1 MAGVGL
7 VAGANQ
13 FQFKEKYDALK
24 EADQKQQLAIP
35 NKKLTET
42 QAKQKDLTDL
52 TTLLGSFKGDISSI
66 VEGDVFSKSK
76 VDATGESASITT
88 SKGVKVGD
96 FDINVT
102 QLAAKDAYQTNSF
115 SSEAYGIFN
124 DVSII
129 NNKGEKEMLKDAEF
143 KITVNKQEFTIKI
156 NSSDSLQSLNDKI
169 LSATNEN
176 GKKLSDYVSTK
187 VLDTGHDNYRL
198 MITSKEAGT
207 ANEIQFGIASKT
219 DDPNAEEFSKAVLKK
234 LGLLSA
240 ANASSAKS
248 ELKEATDKFN
258 ASKVVLGGNNYDIKG
273 FVSSLKTDKEITYK
287 DSDGNDVKITINKD
301 TKLSTLNEKAREAV
315 YDLFKEE
322 KLNNFVAGK
331 VANGQSFELKYKD
344 EQGTEQTLKIDDK
357 TDLSK
362 LSKEAKA
369 ELTKQANES
378 DLRNY
383 VEYIKNT
390 GEELNITDPDNKD
403 VKVTINKNTDF
414 DKLTDDQKA
423 VINKF
428 FEKSQKD
435 YFNNE
440 LNQEAAQAK
449 LDAIDTSANHV
460 QTAKDSK
467 FVYEGIEI
475 TRSTN
480 TIDDL
485 IIGAKITLKKE
496 GLTNFKVND
505 DLDALTEH
513 LNTFTTN
520 YNSLV
525 NSLATSTS
533 FDQEKKTSGSLQGIT
548 EITRLKSQL
557 SSLITKAD
565 ANGMSLSS
573 MGFEL
578 NEKGILSFKK
588 SKFEEAYK
596 NNGENIKSFLQG
608 STKYQELSETSKT
621 ISQKVALAEGD
632 LKINGKDITFKKEFL
647 DKLNDPKN
655 TITQGEY
662 LNKLVEAIND
672 AKIDGVSAKL
682 GKDGNIIISSTGKN
696 ALEIKGSNEKLLQ
709 LGLEEK
715 TINTIKTEQTG
726 IFRTFKDTLDG
737 LVGSNGTISKYSQQL
752 EKDVKDLNESI
763 KKINEEI
770 EKKYETLANKL
781 SHYDGILKKY
791 ELQGNTINALINSAF
806 ANK

>member
-1 MAGVGL
+1 MANVGL

-24 EADQKQQLAIP
+24 QAEQKEQLAIP
-35 NKKLTET
+35 NKKLTDT

-52 TTLLGSFKGDISSI
+52 TTLLGTFKGDISSL
-66 VEGDVFSKSK
+66 VEGDVFAKSK

-88 SKGVKVGD
+88 SNGVKVSD
-96 FDINVT
+96 FDIDVK
-102 QLAAKDAYQTNSF
+102 QLATKDAYQTNSF

-129 NNKGEKEMLKDAEF
+129 NDKGEKEMLKDAEF

-156 NSSDSLQSLNDKI
+156 NSGDSIQSLNDKI

-198 MITSKEAGT
+198 MITSKEAGID
-207 ANEIQFGIASKT
+207 NEIAFGISSKS
-219 DDPNAEEFSKAVLKK
+219 DDPNVAEFSQAVLKK
-234 LGLLSA
+234 LGLLNS
-240 ANASSAKS
+240 ANASSVKK
-248 ELKEATDKFN
+248 ELKSATEQLS
-258 ASKVVLGGNNYDIKG
+258 ASKVILGDKNYLEDIQKK
-273 FVSSLKTDKEITYK
+273 VSELTGDKKLTYK
-287 DSDGNDVKITINKD
+287 AFIEDPNNKDKFIEKDFEFTINKD
-301 TKLSTLNEKAREAV
+301 TDLTKLSADERKAVFNE
-315 YDLFKEE
+315 FK
-322 KLNNFVAGK
+322 
-331 VANGQSFELKYKD
+331 
-344 EQGTEQTLKIDDK
+344 DK
-357 TDLSK
+357 TNM
-362 LSKEAKA
+362 EQQ
-369 ELTKQANES
+369 TKDWVS
-378 DLRNY
+378 F
-383 VEYIKNT
+383 IKNK
-390 GEELNITDPDNKD
+390 GEELNVKFKD
-403 VKVTINKNTDF
+403 SSGKEQTVSINKLTDF
-414 DKLTDDQKA
+414 DKLNADEKKGLQE
-423 VINKF
+423 F
-428 FEKSQKD
+428 FELQQFS
-435 YFNNE
+435 YFDNE
-440 LNQEAAQAK
+440 LDVKSADTRLK
-449 LDAIDTSANHV
+449 AIDTSANHV

-467 FVYEGIEI
+467 FIYEGIEI

-480 TIDDL
+480 NIDDL
-485 IIGAKITLKKE
+485 IIGAKISLKKE
-496 GLTNFKVND
+496 GVTNFKVSD

-520 YNSLV
+520 YNALV
-525 NSLATSTS
+525 NSLATSTG

-548 EITRLKSQL
+548 EITRLKTQL
-557 SSLITKAD
+557 SSLITKTD

-573 MGFEL
+573 MGFSL
-578 NEKGILSFKK
+578 NEKGILEFKK

-596 NNGENIKSFLQG
+596 KNGEDIKSFLQG

-647 DKLNDPKN
+647 DKLNDKN
-655 TITQGEY
+655 NNITQGEY

-696 ALEIKGSNEKLLQ
+696 ALEIKGSSEKLLQ

-737 LVGSNGTISKYSQQL
+737 LVGSNGTISKYSKQL

-770 EKKYETLANKL
+770 EKKYEILANKL
-781 SHYDGILKKY
+781 NNYDVILNKY
-791 ELQGNTINALINSAF
+791 QNQANTITALINAAAAS
-806 ANK
+806 K

>member
-1 MAGVGL
+1 MGTGVGL
-7 VAGANQ
+7 IAGANQ

-35 NKKLTET
+35 NKKLTDT

-52 TTLLGSFKGDISSI
+52 TTLLGTFKGDISSI

-88 SKGVKVGD
+88 KKGVKVGD
-96 FDINVT
+96 FDIDVK
-102 QLAAKDAYQTNSF
+102 QLATKDAYQTNSF

-143 KITVNKQEFTIKI
+143 KITVNKQEFTIRI
-156 NSSDSLQSLNDKI
+156 NSGDSIQSLNDKI

-207 ANEIQFGIASKT
+207 ANEIAFGISSKN
-219 DDPNAEEFSKAVLKK
+219 DDPNVAEFSKAVLKK
-234 LGLLSA
+234 LGLLNS
-240 ANASSAKS
+240 ANASSVKK
-248 ELKEATDKFN
+248 ELKSATEQLD
-258 ASKVVLGGNNYDIKG
+258 ASKVILGENKYLDNIQKK
-273 FVSSLKTDKEITYK
+273 VSELTGDKKLTYK
-287 DSDGNDVKITINKD
+287 AFVEDPNNKDKFIEKDFEFTINKD
-301 TKLSTLNEKAREAV
+301 TDLTKLSDDERKAVFNE
-315 YDLFKEE
+315 FK
-322 KLNNFVAGK
+322 
-331 VANGQSFELKYKD
+331 
-344 EQGTEQTLKIDDK
+344 DK
-357 TDLSK
+357 TNM
-362 LSKEAKA
+362 EQQ
-369 ELTKQANES
+369 TKDWVS
-378 DLRNY
+378 F
-383 VEYIKNT
+383 IKNK
-390 GEELNITDPDNKD
+390 GEELNVKFKD
-403 VKVTINKNTDF
+403 SSGKEQTVSINKLTDF
-414 DKLTDDQKA
+414 DKLSADEKKGLQE
-423 VINKF
+423 F
-428 FEKSQKD
+428 FELQQFS
-435 YFNNE
+435 YFDNE
-440 LNQEAAQAK
+440 LDVKSAETRLK
-449 LDAIDTSANHV
+449 AIDTSANHV

-480 TIDDL
+480 NIEDL

-496 GLTNFKVND
+496 GVTNFKVSD

-520 YNSLV
+520 YNALV
-525 NSLATSTS
+525 NSLATSTG

-565 ANGMSLSS
+565 ANGMSLSG
-573 MGFEL
+573 MGFSL
-578 NEKGILSFKK
+578 NEKGILEFKK

-596 NNGENIKSFLQG
+596 KNGENIKSFLQG

-647 DKLNDPKN
+647 DKLNDSKN

-696 ALEIKGSNEKLLQ
+696 ALEIKGSSEKLLQ

-737 LVGSNGTISKYSQQL
+737 LVGSNGTISKYSKQL

-770 EKKYETLANKL
+770 EKKYETLAKKL

-791 ELQGNTINALINSAF
+791 ENQGMMINAMINSAF

>member
-1 MAGVGL
+1 MAGIGL
-7 VAGANQ
+7 IAGANQ

-35 NKKLTET
+35 NKKLTDT

-52 TTLLGSFKGDISSI
+52 TTLLGTFKGDISSI

-88 SKGVKVGD
+88 KKGVKVGD

-102 QLAAKDAYQTNSF
+102 QLATKDAYQTNSF

-143 KITVNKQEFTIKI
+143 KITVNKQEFTIRI
-156 NSSDSLQSLNDKI
+156 NSGDSIQSLNDKI

-198 MITSKEAGT
+198 MITSKEAGID
-207 ANEIQFGIASKT
+207 NEIAFGISSKN
-219 DDPNAEEFSKAVLKK
+219 DDPNVAEFSKAVLKK
-234 LGLLSA
+234 LGLLNS
-240 ANASSAKS
+240 ANASSVKK
-248 ELKEATDKFN
+248 ELKSATEQLD
-258 ASKVVLGGNNYDIKG
+258 ASKVILGENKYLDNIQKK
-273 FVSSLKTDKEITYK
+273 VSELTADKELSYK
-287 DSDGNDVKITINKD
+287 ISEQDPSDNSKTIEKEVKFKINKD
-301 TKLSTLNEKAREAV
+301 TDLTKLSDDERKAVFNE
-315 YDLFKEE
+315 FK
-322 KLNNFVAGK
+322 
-331 VANGQSFELKYKD
+331 
-344 EQGTEQTLKIDDK
+344 DK
-357 TDLSK
+357 TNM
-362 LSKEAKA
+362 EQQ
-369 ELTKQANES
+369 TKDWVS
-378 DLRNY
+378 F
-383 VEYIKNT
+383 IKNK
-390 GEELNITDPDNKD
+390 GEELNVKFKD
-403 VKVTINKNTDF
+403 SSGKEQTVSINKLTDF
-414 DKLTDDQKA
+414 DKLSADEKKGLQE
-423 VINKF
+423 F
-428 FEKSQKD
+428 FELQQFS
-435 YFNNE
+435 YFDNE
-440 LNQEAAQAK
+440 LDVKSAETRLK
-449 LDAIDTSANHV
+449 AIDTSANHV

-480 TIDDL
+480 NIEDL

-496 GLTNFKVND
+496 GVTNFKVSD

-520 YNSLV
+520 YNALV
-525 NSLATSTS
+525 NSLATSTG

-565 ANGMSLSS
+565 ANGMSLSG
-573 MGFEL
+573 MGFSL
-578 NEKGILSFKK
+578 NEKGILEFKK

-596 NNGENIKSFLQG
+596 KNGENIKSFLQG

-647 DKLNDPKN
+647 DKLNDSKN

-696 ALEIKGSNEKLLQ
+696 ALEIKGSSEKLLQ

-737 LVGSNGTISKYSQQL
+737 LVGSNGTISKYSKQL

-791 ELQGNTINALINSAF
+791 ENQGMMINAMINSAF

>member
-1 MAGVGL
+1 MGTGVGL
-7 VAGANQ
+7 IAGANQ

-35 NKKLTET
+35 NKKLTDT

-52 TTLLGSFKGDISSI
+52 TTLLGTFKGDISSI

-88 SKGVKVGD
+88 KKGVKVGD
-96 FDINVT
+96 FDIDVK
-102 QLAAKDAYQTNSF
+102 QLATKDAYQTNSF

-143 KITVNKQEFTIKI
+143 KITVNKQEFTIRI
-156 NSSDSLQSLNDKI
+156 NSGDSIQSLNDKI

-198 MITSKEAGT
+198 MITSKEAGID
-207 ANEIQFGIASKT
+207 NEIAFGISSKN
-219 DDPNAEEFSKAVLKK
+219 DDSNVAEFSKAVLKK
-234 LGLLSA
+234 LGLLNS
-240 ANASSAKS
+240 ANASSVKK
-248 ELKEATDKFN
+248 ELKSATEQLD
-258 ASKVVLGGNNYDIKG
+258 ASKVILGDKNYLEDIQKK
-273 FVSSLKTDKEITYK
+273 VSELTADKELSYK
-287 DSDGNDVKITINKD
+287 ISEQDPNDSSKTIEKEVKFKINKD
-301 TKLSTLNEKAREAV
+301 TDLTKLSDDERKAVFNE
-315 YDLFKEE
+315 FK
-322 KLNNFVAGK
+322 
-331 VANGQSFELKYKD
+331 
-344 EQGTEQTLKIDDK
+344 DK
-357 TDLSK
+357 TNM
-362 LSKEAKA
+362 EQQ
-369 ELTKQANES
+369 TKDWVS
-378 DLRNY
+378 F
-383 VEYIKNT
+383 IKNK
-390 GEELNITDPDNKD
+390 GEELNVKFKD
-403 VKVTINKNTDF
+403 SSGKEQTVSINKLTDF
-414 DKLTDDQKA
+414 DKLSTDEKKGLQE
-423 VINKF
+423 F
-428 FEKSQKD
+428 FELQQFS
-435 YFNNE
+435 YFDNE
-440 LNQEAAQAK
+440 LDVKSADTRLK
-449 LDAIDTSANHV
+449 AIDTSANHV

-480 TIDDL
+480 NIEDL

-520 YNSLV
+520 YNALV
-525 NSLATSTS
+525 NSLATSTG

-565 ANGMSLSS
+565 ANGMSLSG
-573 MGFEL
+573 MGFSL
-578 NEKGILSFKK
+578 NEKGILEFKK

-596 NNGENIKSFLQG
+596 KNGENIKSFLQG

-647 DKLNDPKN
+647 DKLNDSKN

-696 ALEIKGSNEKLLQ
+696 ALEIKGSSEKLLQ

-737 LVGSNGTISKYSQQL
+737 LVGSNGTISKYSKQL

-791 ELQGNTINALINSAF
+791 ENQGMMINAMINSAF

>member
-1 MAGVGL
+1 MAGIGL

-88 SKGVKVGD
+88 KKGVKVGD
-96 FDINVT
+96 FDIDVK
-102 QLAAKDAYQTNSF
+102 QLATKDAYQTNSF

-129 NNKGEKEMLKDAEF
+129 NDKGEKEMLKDAEF
-143 KITVNKQEFTIKI
+143 KITVNKQEFTIRI
-156 NSSDSLQSLNDKI
+156 NSGDSIQSLNDKI

-207 ANEIQFGIASKT
+207 ANEIQFGVASKS
-219 DDPNAEEFSKAVLKK
+219 DDPNVEEFSKAVLKK
-234 LGLLSA
+234 LGLLNS
-240 ANASSAKS
+240 ANASSVKK
-248 ELKEATDKFN
+248 ELKSATEQLD
-258 ASKVVLGGNNYDIKG
+258 ASKVILGENKYLDDIQKK
-273 FVSSLKTDKEITYK
+273 VSELTGDKKLTYK
-287 DSDGNDVKITINKD
+287 AFVEDPNNKDKFIEKDFEFTINKD
-301 TKLSTLNEKAREAV
+301 TDLTKLSDDERKAVFNE
-315 YDLFKEE
+315 FK
-322 KLNNFVAGK
+322 
-331 VANGQSFELKYKD
+331 
-344 EQGTEQTLKIDDK
+344 DK
-357 TDLSK
+357 TNM
-362 LSKEAKA
+362 EQQ
-369 ELTKQANES
+369 TKDWVS
-378 DLRNY
+378 F
-383 VEYIKNT
+383 IKNK
-390 GEELNITDPDNKD
+390 GEELNVKFKD
-403 VKVTINKNTDF
+403 SSGKEQTVSINKLTDF
-414 DKLTDDQKA
+414 DKLSNDEKKGLQE
-423 VINKF
+423 F
-428 FEKSQKD
+428 FELQQFN
-435 YFNNE
+435 YFDNE
-440 LNQEAAQAK
+440 LDVKSAETRLK
-449 LDAIDTSANHV
+449 AIDTSANHV

-480 TIDDL
+480 NIEDL

-496 GLTNFKVND
+496 GVTNFKVSD

-520 YNSLV
+520 YNALV
-525 NSLATSTS
+525 NSLATSTG

-565 ANGMSLSS
+565 ANGMSLSG
-573 MGFEL
+573 MGFSL
-578 NEKGILSFKK
+578 NEKGILEFKK

-596 NNGENIKSFLQG
+596 KNGENIKSFLQG
-608 STKYQELSETSKT
+608 STKYQELNETSKT

-696 ALEIKGSNEKLLQ
+696 ALEIKGSSEKLLQ

>member
-1 MAGVGL
+1 MGTGVGL
-7 VAGANQ
+7 IAGANQ

-35 NKKLTET
+35 NKKLTDT

-52 TTLLGSFKGDISSI
+52 TTLLGTFKGDISSI

-88 SKGVKVGD
+88 KKGVKVGD
-96 FDINVT
+96 FDIDVK
-102 QLAAKDAYQTNSF
+102 QLATKDAYQTNSF

-124 DVSII
+124 DVGII
-129 NNKGEKEMLKDAEF
+129 KSDGQKEMLKDAEF
-143 KITVNKQEFTIKI
+143 KITVNKQEFTIRI
-156 NSSDSLQSLNDKI
+156 NSGDSIQSLNDKI

-198 MITSKEAGT
+198 MITSKEAGID
-207 ANEIQFGIASKT
+207 NEIAFGIASKS
-219 DDPNAEEFSKAVLKK
+219 DDPNVAEFSKAVLKK
-234 LGLLSA
+234 LGLLNS
-240 ANASSAKS
+240 ANASSVKK
-248 ELKEATDKFN
+248 ELKSATEQLD
-258 ASKVVLGGNNYDIKG
+258 ASKVILGDKNYLEDIQKK
-273 FVSSLKTDKEITYK
+273 VSELTGDKKLTYK
-287 DSDGNDVKITINKD
+287 AFVEDPNNKDKFIEKDFEFTINKD
-301 TKLSTLNEKAREAV
+301 TDLTKLSDDERKAVFNE
-315 YDLFKEE
+315 FK
-322 KLNNFVAGK
+322 
-331 VANGQSFELKYKD
+331 
-344 EQGTEQTLKIDDK
+344 DK
-357 TDLSK
+357 TNM
-362 LSKEAKA
+362 EQQ
-369 ELTKQANES
+369 TKDWVS
-378 DLRNY
+378 F
-383 VEYIKNT
+383 IKNK
-390 GEELNITDPDNKD
+390 GEELNVKFKD
-403 VKVTINKNTDF
+403 SSGKEQTVSINKLTDF
-414 DKLTDDQKA
+414 DKLSADKKKGLQE
-423 VINKF
+423 F
-428 FEKSQKD
+428 FELQQFS
-435 YFNNE
+435 YFDNE
-440 LNQEAAQAK
+440 LDVKSAETRLK
-449 LDAIDTSANHV
+449 AIDTSANHV

-467 FVYEGIEI
+467 FIYEGIEI

-480 TIDDL
+480 NIDDL
-485 IIGAKITLKKE
+485 IIGAKISLKKE
-496 GLTNFKVND
+496 GVTNFKVSD

-520 YNSLV
+520 YNALV
-525 NSLATSTS
+525 NSLATSTG
-533 FDQEKKTSGSLQGIT
+533 FDQEKKTSGNLQGIT

-565 ANGMSLSS
+565 ANGMSLSG
-573 MGFEL
+573 MGFSL
-578 NEKGILSFKK
+578 NEKGILEFKK

-596 NNGENIKSFLQG
+596 KNGENIKSFLQG

-647 DKLNDPKN
+647 DKLSDSKN

-696 ALEIKGSNEKLLQ
+696 ALEMKGSSEKLLQ

-737 LVGSNGTISKYSQQL
+737 LVGSNGTISKYSKQL

-770 EKKYETLANKL
+770 EKKYETLAKKL

-791 ELQGNTINALINSAF
+791 ENQGMMINAMINSAF

>member
-1 MAGVGL
+1 MAGIGL
-7 VAGANQ
+7 IAGANQ

-52 TTLLGSFKGDISSI
+52 TTLLGTFKGDISSI

-88 SKGVKVGD
+88 KKGVKVGD
-96 FDINVT
+96 FDIDVK
-102 QLAAKDAYQTNSF
+102 QLATKDAYQTNSF

-143 KITVNKQEFTIKI
+143 KITVNKQEFTIRI
-156 NSSDSLQSLNDKI
+156 NSGDSIQSLNDKI

-207 ANEIQFGIASKT
+207 ANEIAFGISSKN
-219 DDPNAEEFSKAVLKK
+219 DDPNVAEFSKAVLKK
-234 LGLLSA
+234 LGLLNS
-240 ANASSAKS
+240 ANASSVKK
-248 ELKEATDKFN
+248 ELKSATEQLD
-258 ASKVVLGGNNYDIKG
+258 ASKVILGENKYLDNIQKK
-273 FVSSLKTDKEITYK
+273 VSELTGDKKLTYK
-287 DSDGNDVKITINKD
+287 AFVEDPNNKDKFIEKDFEFTINKD
-301 TKLSTLNEKAREAV
+301 TDLTKLSDDERKAVFNE
-315 YDLFKEE
+315 FK
-322 KLNNFVAGK
+322 
-331 VANGQSFELKYKD
+331 
-344 EQGTEQTLKIDDK
+344 DK
-357 TDLSK
+357 TNM
-362 LSKEAKA
+362 EQQ
-369 ELTKQANES
+369 TKDWVS
-378 DLRNY
+378 F
-383 VEYIKNT
+383 IKNK
-390 GEELNITDPDNKD
+390 GEELNVKFKD
-403 VKVTINKNTDF
+403 SSGKEQTVSINKLTDF
-414 DKLTDDQKA
+414 DKLSTDEKKGLQE
-423 VINKF
+423 F
-428 FEKSQKD
+428 FELQQFS
-435 YFNNE
+435 YFDNE
-440 LNQEAAQAK
+440 LDVKSADTRLK
-449 LDAIDTSANHV
+449 AIDTSANHV

-480 TIDDL
+480 NIEDL

-520 YNSLV
+520 YNALV
-525 NSLATSTS
+525 NSLATSTG

-565 ANGMSLSS
+565 ANGMSLSG
-573 MGFEL
+573 MGFSL
-578 NEKGILSFKK
+578 NEKGILEFKK

-596 NNGENIKSFLQG
+596 KNGENIKSFLQG

-647 DKLNDPKN
+647 DKLNDSKN

-696 ALEIKGSNEKLLQ
+696 ALEIKGSSEKLLQ

-737 LVGSNGTISKYSQQL
+737 LVGSNGTISKYSKQL

-791 ELQGNTINALINSAF
+791 ENQGMMINAMINSAF

>member
-1 MAGVGL
+1 MGTGVGL
-7 VAGANQ
+7 IAGANQ

-52 TTLLGSFKGDISSI
+52 TTLLGTFKGDISSI

-88 SKGVKVGD
+88 KKGVKVGD
-96 FDINVT
+96 FDIDVK
-102 QLAAKDAYQTNSF
+102 QLATKDAYQTNSF

-143 KITVNKQEFTIKI
+143 KITVNKQEFTIRI
-156 NSSDSLQSLNDKI
+156 NSGDSIQSLNDKI

-207 ANEIQFGIASKT
+207 ANEIAFGISSKN
-219 DDPNAEEFSKAVLKK
+219 DDPNVAEFSKAVLKK
-234 LGLLSA
+234 LGLLNS
-240 ANASSAKS
+240 ANASSVKK
-248 ELKEATDKFN
+248 ELKSATEQLD
-258 ASKVVLGGNNYDIKG
+258 ASKVILGENKYLDNIQKK
-273 FVSSLKTDKEITYK
+273 VSELTGDKKLTYK
-287 DSDGNDVKITINKD
+287 AFVEDPNNKDKFIEKDFEFTINKD
-301 TKLSTLNEKAREAV
+301 TDLTKLSDDERKAVFNE
-315 YDLFKEE
+315 FK
-322 KLNNFVAGK
+322 
-331 VANGQSFELKYKD
+331 
-344 EQGTEQTLKIDDK
+344 DK
-357 TDLSK
+357 TNM
-362 LSKEAKA
+362 EQQ
-369 ELTKQANES
+369 TKDWVS
-378 DLRNY
+378 F
-383 VEYIKNT
+383 IKNK
-390 GEELNITDPDNKD
+390 GEELNVKFKD
-403 VKVTINKNTDF
+403 SSGKEQTVSINKLTDF
-414 DKLTDDQKA
+414 DKLSADEKKGLQE
-423 VINKF
+423 F
-428 FEKSQKD
+428 FELQQFS
-435 YFNNE
+435 YFDNE
-440 LNQEAAQAK
+440 LDVKSAETK
-449 LDAIDTSANHV
+449 LKAIDTSANHV

-480 TIDDL
+480 NIEDL

-496 GLTNFKVND
+496 GVTNFKVSD

-520 YNSLV
+520 YNALV
-525 NSLATSTS
+525 NSLATSTG
-533 FDQEKKTSGSLQGIT
+533 FDQEKKTSGNLQGIT

-565 ANGMSLSS
+565 ANGMSLSG
-573 MGFEL
+573 MGFSL
-578 NEKGILSFKK
+578 NEKGILEFKK

-596 NNGENIKSFLQG
+596 KNGENIKSFLQG

-647 DKLNDPKN
+647 DKLNDSKN

-696 ALEIKGSNEKLLQ
+696 ALEIKGSSEKLLQ

-737 LVGSNGTISKYSQQL
+737 LVGSNGTISKYSKQL

-770 EKKYETLANKL
+770 EKKYETLAKKL

-791 ELQGNTINALINSAF
+791 ENQGMMINAMINSAF

>member
-1 MAGVGL
+1 MAGIGL

-35 NKKLTET
+35 NKKLTDT

-52 TTLLGSFKGDISSI
+52 TTLLGTFKGDISSI

-88 SKGVKVGD
+88 KKGVKVGD
-96 FDINVT
+96 FDIDVK
-102 QLAAKDAYQTNSF
+102 QLATKDAYQTNSF

-129 NNKGEKEMLKDAEF
+129 NDKGEKEMLKDAEF
-143 KITVNKQEFTIKI
+143 KITVNKQEFTIRI
-156 NSSDSLQSLNDKI
+156 NSGDSIQSLNDKI

-198 MITSKEAGT
+198 MITSKEAGID
-207 ANEIQFGIASKT
+207 NEIAFGISSKN
-219 DDPNAEEFSKAVLKK
+219 DDPNVAEFSKAVLKK
-234 LGLLSA
+234 LGLLNS
-240 ANASSAKS
+240 ANASSVKK
-248 ELKEATDKFN
+248 ELKSATEQLD
-258 ASKVVLGGNNYDIKG
+258 ASKVILGDKNYLEDIQKK
-273 FVSSLKTDKEITYK
+273 VSELTADKELSYK
-287 DSDGNDVKITINKD
+287 ISEQDPNDSSKTIEKEVKFTINKD
-301 TKLSTLNEKAREAV
+301 TDLTKLSDDERKAVFNE
-315 YDLFKEE
+315 FK
-322 KLNNFVAGK
+322 
-331 VANGQSFELKYKD
+331 
-344 EQGTEQTLKIDDK
+344 DK
-357 TDLSK
+357 TNM
-362 LSKEAKA
+362 EQQ
-369 ELTKQANES
+369 TKDWVS
-378 DLRNY
+378 F
-383 VEYIKNT
+383 IKNK
-390 GEELNITDPDNKD
+390 GEELNVKFKD
-403 VKVTINKNTDF
+403 SSGKEQTVSINKLTDF
-414 DKLTDDQKA
+414 DKLSNDEKKGLQE
-423 VINKF
+423 F
-428 FEKSQKD
+428 FELQQFN
-435 YFNNE
+435 YFDNE
-440 LNQEAAQAK
+440 LDVKSAETRLK
-449 LDAIDTSANHV
+449 AIDTSANHV

-480 TIDDL
+480 NIEDL

-496 GLTNFKVND
+496 GVTNFKVSD

-520 YNSLV
+520 YNALV
-525 NSLATSTS
+525 NSLATSTG

-565 ANGMSLSS
+565 ANGMSLSG
-573 MGFEL
+573 MGFSL
-578 NEKGILSFKK
+578 NEKGILEFKK

-596 NNGENIKSFLQG
+596 KNGENIKSFLQG
-608 STKYQELSETSKT
+608 STKYQELNETSKT

-696 ALEIKGSNEKLLQ
+696 ALEIKGSSDKLLQ

-763 KKINEEI
+763 KKINQEI

>member
-1 MAGVGL
+1 M
-7 VAGANQ
+7 
-13 FQFKEKYDALK
+13 
-24 EADQKQQLAIP
+24 
-35 NKKLTET
+35 
-42 QAKQKDLTDL
+42 
-52 TTLLGSFKGDISSI
+52 
-66 VEGDVFSKSK
+66 
-76 VDATGESASITT
+76 
-88 SKGVKVGD
+88 
-96 FDINVT
+96 
-102 QLAAKDAYQTNSF
+102 
-115 SSEAYGIFN
+115 
-124 DVSII
+124 
-129 NNKGEKEMLKDAEF
+129 
-143 KITVNKQEFTIKI
+143 
-156 NSSDSLQSLNDKI
+156 
-169 LSATNEN
+169 
-176 GKKLSDYVSTK
+176 
-187 VLDTGHDNYRL
+187 
-198 MITSKEAGT
+198 
-207 ANEIQFGIASKT
+207 
-219 DDPNAEEFSKAVLKK
+219 
-234 LGLLSA
+234 
-240 ANASSAKS
+240 
-248 ELKEATDKFN
+248 
-258 ASKVVLGGNNYDIKG
+258 
-273 FVSSLKTDKEITYK
+273 
-287 DSDGNDVKITINKD
+287 
-301 TKLSTLNEKAREAV
+301 

-357 TDLSK
+357 TDLST
-362 LSKEAKA
+362 LSKEAKV

-460 QTAKDSK
+460 QSAKDSK

-496 GLTNFKVND
+496 GVTNFKVND

-578 NEKGILSFKK
+578 NEKGILTFKK

-647 DKLNDPKN
+647 DKLNDPNN

-696 ALEIKGSNEKLLQ
+696 ALEIKGSSDKLLQ

-781 SHYDGILKKY
+781 SHYDGVLKKY
-791 ELQGNTINALINSAF
+791 ENQGNMINALINAAF

>member
-1 MAGVGL
+1 MAGIGL
-7 VAGANQ
+7 IAGANQ

-35 NKKLTET
+35 NKKLTDT

-52 TTLLGSFKGDISSI
+52 TTLLGTFKGDISSI

-88 SKGVKVGD
+88 KKGVKVGD
-96 FDINVT
+96 FDIDVK
-102 QLAAKDAYQTNSF
+102 QLATKDAYQTNSF

-143 KITVNKQEFTIKI
+143 KITVNKQEFTIRI
-156 NSSDSLQSLNDKI
+156 NSGDSIQSLNDKI

-207 ANEIQFGIASKT
+207 ANEIAFGIASKS
-219 DDPNAEEFSKAVLKK
+219 DDSNVEEFSKAVLKK
-234 LGLLSA
+234 LGLLNS
-240 ANASSAKS
+240 ANASSVKK
-248 ELKEATDKFN
+248 ELKSATEQLD
-258 ASKVVLGGNNYDIKG
+258 ASKVILGENKYLDNIQKK
-273 FVSSLKTDKEITYK
+273 VSELTGDKKLTYK
-287 DSDGNDVKITINKD
+287 AFVEDPNNKDKFIEKDFEFTINKD
-301 TKLSTLNEKAREAV
+301 TDLTKLSDDERKAVFNE
-315 YDLFKEE
+315 FK
-322 KLNNFVAGK
+322 
-331 VANGQSFELKYKD
+331 
-344 EQGTEQTLKIDDK
+344 DK
-357 TDLSK
+357 TNM
-362 LSKEAKA
+362 EQQ
-369 ELTKQANES
+369 TKDWVS
-378 DLRNY
+378 F
-383 VEYIKNT
+383 IKNK
-390 GEELNITDPDNKD
+390 GEELNVKFKD
-403 VKVTINKNTDF
+403 SSGKEQTVSINKLTDF
-414 DKLTDDQKA
+414 DKLSADEKKGLQE
-423 VINKF
+423 F
-428 FEKSQKD
+428 FELQQFS
-435 YFNNE
+435 YFDNE
-440 LNQEAAQAK
+440 LDVKSAETRLK
-449 LDAIDTSANHV
+449 AIDTSANHV

-480 TIDDL
+480 NIEDL

-496 GLTNFKVND
+496 GVTNFKVSD

-520 YNSLV
+520 YNALV
-525 NSLATSTS
+525 NSLATSTG
-533 FDQEKKTSGSLQGIT
+533 FDQEKKTSGNLQGIT

-565 ANGMSLSS
+565 ANGMSLSG
-573 MGFEL
+573 MGFSL
-578 NEKGILSFKK
+578 NEKGILEFKK

-596 NNGENIKSFLQG
+596 KNGENIKSFLQG

-696 ALEIKGSNEKLLQ
+696 ALEIKGSSEKLLQ

-737 LVGSNGTISKYSQQL
+737 LVGSNGTISKYSKQL

-791 ELQGNTINALINSAF
+791 ENQGMMINAMINSAF